1 MLTTYSSLSGAL
13 AADREREIREKTRH
27 AWQRRQRGD
36 LKVRTA
42 TDDDAPSLLRLARLD
57 SQGRPPSGTILV
69 AEDGGVIVAAM
80 AVEDGATIAD
90 PFRSTAPIV
99 AMLRLR
105 ADQLNGTRPRSRR
118 TRLSLRRLRANA
130 ASAS

>member
-1 MLTTYSSLSGAL
+1 MLTHSSLSGAL
-13 AADREREIREKTRH
+13 AADREREIREKSRN

-57 SQGRPPSGTILV
+57 SKGRPPSGTIIV
-69 AEDGGVIVAAM
+69 AEDRGVIVAAM

-105 ADQLNGTRPRSRR
+105 ADQLNGTGPRSRR
-118 TRLSLRRLRANA
+118 TRLSLRRLRANP

>member
-1 MLTTYSSLSGAL
+1 MLTYSSLSGAL
-13 AADREREIREKTRH
+13 AADREREIREKTRN

-57 SQGRPPSGTILV
+57 SQGRPPSGTIIV
-69 AEDGGVIVAAM
+69 AEDGGVLVAAT

-105 ADQLNGTRPRSRR
+105 AEQLNGSGPRSRR

>member
-1 MLTTYSSLSGAL
+1 MLTYSSLSGAL
-13 AADREREIREKTRH
+13 AADREREIREKTRN

-57 SQGRPPSGTILV
+57 STGRPPYGTILV

-105 ADQLNGTRPRSRR
+105 ADQLHGTGPRSRR
-118 TRLSLRRLRANA
+118 PRRSLRRLRPH
-130 ASAS
+130 ASTT

>member
-1 MLTTYSSLSGAL
+1 MLSYSSLSGAL
-13 AADREREIREKTRH
+13 AAEREREIREKTRN
-27 AWQRRQRGD
+27 AWRRRQRGV
-36 LKVRTA
+36 LKIRAA

-69 AEDGGVIVAAM
+69 AEDGGEIVAAM
-80 AVEDGATIAD
+80 ALHDGATIAD
-90 PFRSTAPIV
+90 PFRSTAPIL

-105 ADQLNGTRPRSRR
+105 AEQMNDPRPRSRR
-118 TRLSLRRLRANA
+118 TLPSLRRLRANA

>member
-1 MLTTYSSLSGAL
+1 MLSHSSLSGAL
-13 AADREREIREKTRH
+13 AAEREIREKTRN
-27 AWQRRQRGD
+27 AWHRRQRGD
-36 LKVRTA
+36 LKIRAA
-42 TDDDAPSLLRLARLD
+42 TDADAPSLLRLARLD

-69 AEDGGVIVAAM
+69 AEDHGEIVAAM
-80 AVEDGATIAD
+80 ALHDGATIAD

-105 ADQLNGTRPRSRR
+105 ADQVNDPRPRSRR
-118 TRLSLRRLRANA
+118 TLPSLRRLRANP

>member
-1 MLTTYSSLSGAL
+1 MLTYSSLSGAL
-13 AADREREIREKTRH
+13 AADREREIREKTRN

-57 SQGRPPSGTILV
+57 SKGRPPYGTILV
-69 AEDGGVIVAAM
+69 GEDGGVIVAAM
-80 AVEDGATIAD
+80 SVEDGATIAD
-90 PFRSTAPIV
+90 PFRLTAPIV

-105 ADQLNGTRPRSRR
+105 ADQLNGTDPRSRR
-118 TRLSLRRLRANA
+118 TRRSLRRLRANA

>member
-1 MLTTYSSLSGAL
+1 MLTYSSLSGAL
-13 AADREREIREKTRH
+13 AADREREIREKTRN

-42 TDDDAPSLLRLARLD
+42 TVDDAPSLLRLARLD

-69 AEDGGVIVAAM
+69 AQDRGVIVAAM
-80 AVEDGATIAD
+80 SVEDGATIAD

-99 AMLRLR
+99 AMLRVR
-105 ADQLNGTRPRSRR
+105 ADQLNDTRPRSRR